1 MGGEG
6 VRLNRRGSEK
16 ERKKHEDRSRGR
28 AEESGCT
35 VVAKE
40 TEKKGRN
47 KLKGFHLH

>member
-6 VRLNRRGSEK
+6 VRLNRRGS